1 MGEEIKNVEVRFPEH
16 LQPGSYSNNML
27 VQHTKEEFIM
37 DFMMISQPTGV
48 VTARVIVNP
57 AHMKRMIA
65 ALADNMSK
73 YEQVFGAVDESG
85 TPDIPGG
92 FEPRIVH

>member
-16 LQPGSYSNNML
+16 LQPGAYANNML

-37 DFMMISQPTGV
+37 DYMMISQPTGV
-48 VTARVIVNP
+48 VTARVIVSP
-57 AHMKRMIA
+57 SHMKRMIA
-65 ALADNMSK
+65 ALVENMAK
-73 YEQVFGAVDESG
+73 YEQVFGIVEEPSA
-85 TPDIPGG
+85 PDMPGG